1 MAFKNV
7 FLAMGFPHD
16 EATVDAWRS
25 DLARIVRRHFERS
38 GKSQMAFAE
47 QLGIKQSVLSPIVNG
62 NLNRVSVE
70 FLLKLCVRL
79 GTAGE
84 ARWSASAENALV
96 TEIPADRVL
105 VQNSGTTRMPAA
117 EISGAGNFL
126 SAVSF
131 DYQRA
136 EFRSSAQSHSTPAS
150 SVH

>member
-7 FLAMGFPHD
+7 FLAMGFAHD
-16 EATVDAWRS
+16 EATIEAWRS
-25 DLARIVRRHFERS
+25 DLARIIRRQFDRS
-38 GKSQMAFAE
+38 GKSQVAFAE

-84 ARWSASAENALV
+84 ARWSASAESAAV
-96 TEIPADRVL
+96 TEIPADRAL
-105 VQNSGTTRMPAA
+105 VKNSGTTRTLATDL
-117 EISGAGNFL
+117 GAWSELVNVA
-126 SAVSF
+126 SRN
-131 DYQRA
+131 YPRA
-136 EFRSSAQSHSTPAS
+136 EFSSSAQNLSTPAS